1 MLFYLDILSKS
12 CFECIPTDT
21 KKILSTFYKKLISF
35 YLAVASP
42 ELGGKCRACE
52 AIGASWCTQ
61 VRTVKSC
68 NLSPDSSL
76 YLVFFI
82 IVFPTAF
89 YDCSRMTGRYLIP
102 FCKIRFSCLLTL
114 TPFVSFADTFSDK
127 RGQLTIDILSFCNN
141 YHLMPLK
148 NAMHLCRHS

>member
-1 MLFYLDILSKS
+1 MHPS
-12 CFECIPTDT
+12 TDT

-42 ELGGKCRACE
+42 ARGGKCRACE
-52 AIGASWCTQ
+52 ATGASWCTQ

-76 YLVFFI
+76 R
-82 IVFPTAF
+82 
-89 YDCSRMTGRYLIP
+89 SRMTGRYLIP

-114 TPFVSFADTFSDK
+114 TPFVSFADTFPDK

-148 NAMHLCRHS
+148 KSNLLLPSFLSGGQNRMLIREKNII